1 MSVAVTANPAG
12 ANSPSLA
19 LDSNSLPNVRIRV
32 MKKSANV
39 EMSSE
44 EGHSLRGDTGLARAK
59 DSSQAKKVMT
69 ISPLRRKRIAKPEKP
84 RWQTAISV
92 LTKNLVLV
100 LVLLGLW
107 NMISK
112 QVWKFEDSSV
122 VAPVATLDFEGRIS
136 ELEAFLKKTT
146 NMMQVQVDVVDRKI
160 ESEVASLRGE
170 VTKKVEEKGLRI
182 ETEFKKLGFRT
193 DNLEKSLHELKD
205 TGFLSKEDF
214 NELKMSKGLEGS
226 DERFSLDET
235 RVVAREIVEKEIERH
250 AADGL
255 GRVDY
260 ALASSGAK
268 VVRHSEP
275 FYFEKGFSWF
285 RPAKIQN
292 WVHLAAQKMLQPSFG
307 EPGQCFPLKGSNG
320 FVEIKLRTAIIP
332 EALTLDHV
340 SKSVAY
346 DRSSAPKDCRVS
358 AWFQGHSD
366 DPSGQAKQMFKLV
379 EFMYDLEKSNAQ
391 TFNVESADTGIVNIV
406 RLDFASN
413 HGSPSHTCIYRLRVH
428 GYDPGNVATLAM

>member
-1 MSVAVTANPAG
+1 
-12 ANSPSLA
+12 
-19 LDSNSLPNVRIRV
+19 

-340 SKSVAY
+340 SKDLSTGKTIGSGHEVAGLYRLDCSSSPTVLYGSVDAFQLH
-346 DRSSAPKDCRVS
+346 CRL
-358 AWFQGHSD
+358 GH
-366 DPSGQAKQMFKLV
+366 PSLQRLRQTSLVPASIFSFVVLHMIGRVHRKIVESPLGSKGTVTIHLAKQNRCLSWWSSCMILRRA
-379 EFMYDLEKSNAQ
+379 MHRPSM
-391 TFNVESADTGIVNIV
+391 SS
-406 RLDFASN
+406 RLTRA
-413 HGSPSHTCIYRLRVH
+413 L
-428 GYDPGNVATLAM
+428 